1 MRIKQLQLTGFKS
14 FVDRTALDFP
24 SRITGIVGPNG
35 CGKSNIVD
43 SIRWVLGEQSPKHLR
58 GDAMEA
64 VIFNGNSRLAPLGMA
79 EVSLT
84 FENDEPRP
92 VTDLDLDVSTL
103 PAHFRNLSTITIA
116 RRYFRSGDSE
126 YLINKIPCRLK
137 DITELFLGT
146 GVGSKAYGIIEQG
159 RVEQFIN
166 AKPEE
171 RRLFIEEA
179 AGITLYRSRRLAA
192 ERKIERAR
200 ENLARVNDI
209 LQEIDRQVRYIER
222 QAKKAEEFRRLQGEL
237 RGLELTLARLQW
249 NRLQAEQEGLE
260 AKLIELSDD
269 EAAVRAA
276 LEASEG
282 AQRDAAER
290 AAAAEQRHARLREAL
305 AVADAERERVRER
318 LQMQL
323 QERQERERRGGRLNE
338 DLEALG
344 RTRHDLERDRGRAE
358 RERDEHAQYVLFDE
372 GELQTREKELD
383 DARRVL
389 AAAQAELEAVKGTLV
404 EHLTREVE
412 ARNALTA
419 IERRRDE
426 TARQLG
432 KLRTEVEAVDER
444 LRDLDR
450 QAAARRDDI
459 EQLRAQLAATTGEKE
474 AHAKGLRG
482 LAERRRACERAV
494 ADLDAELLQAG
505 SRLASLEQIQ
515 SNYEGFHRGVRAIM
529 REQPSAEGGVLG
541 VVADVIEIPEEH
553 ERAAAAALGDRLQ
566 YVIVRDP
573 EEAVGAVD
581 HLRRAAGGRG
591 SFIPLEPRRNGGHGA
606 ASVNGTSRRFL
617 DLVRVPQH
625 FQAVAESLL
634 GEVVLVPDLA
644 SAVAL
649 WQQNGVRLTL
659 VTPEGDVIDPS
670 GVITGG
676 SDRPIEEEILARRRE
691 IEALR
696 AVVNATAARADAG
709 RAELEVAS
717 GALTEAEAALRTL
730 DEGLHGLTLRIVG
743 AEKDLE
749 RLHLERPQYLSR
761 REVVQF
767 EIESLTEEDQ
777 AAAEEQGR
785 VRERSRQMDAD
796 RLALE
801 ARVAEQRMA
810 TEGFAQRADELS
822 AAVTT
827 MKVRVAE
834 RRERQQAAAASV
846 ESLRRQEGELA
857 LRETALA
864 TEREATER
872 ERAALDEAITQAR
885 NEEVERERARE
896 SLGSDVEAAAEEVGR
911 SVSGV
916 REAEEQTRA
925 WRASLDEKRA
935 ARGEIELR
943 RSETRLRM
951 DHLGQT
957 MREKYETELAAVEP
971 AALSEEEIEA
981 GGARVEALRTRLNRL
996 GDVNVGAID
1005 ELRALEERQQFLSS
1019 QREDLERSLA
1029 DLERTIQKLNRA
1041 SRTRFAETFARV
1053 NETFQ
1058 QVFPRLF
1065 RGGEGRL
1072 VLTDEH
1078 NLLETGVDIIVCPP
1092 GKRLDSV
1099 GLLSGGEKALVAV
1112 SLILSLFLINPT
1124 PFCILDEVDAPL
1136 DDANINRFSQMIRE
1150 MSDRSQFI
1158 VITHNKRTME
1168 AADVLYGVTMQE
1180 PGVSKI
1186 ISVAMH

>member
-1 MRIKQLQLTGFKS
+1 MRIKRLELVGFKS
-14 FVDRTALDFP
+14 FPQRTVLDIP
-24 SRITGIVGPNG
+24 PGVTAVVGPNG
-35 CGKSNIVD
+35 CGKSNLVD
-43 SIRWVLGEQSPKHLR
+43 AIRWVLGEQSPKHLR

-64 VIFNGNSRLAPLGMA
+64 VVFNGNSRLAPLGMA

-84 FENDEPRP
+84 FENDAPRP
-92 VTDLDLDVSTL
+92 MTDIDLDVSTL
-103 PAHFRNLSTITIA
+103 PAHFRNLTNITIA
-116 RRYFRSGDSE
+116 RRFFRSGDSE

-179 AGITLYRSRRLAA
+179 AGVTLYRSRRLAA

-222 QAKKAEEFRRLQGEL
+222 QAKKAEEYRRLQEEL

-249 NRLQAEQEGLE
+249 NRLEAEHHALE
-260 AKLIELSDD
+260 ATLMALADE
-269 EAAVRAA
+269 EAAGRAA
-276 LEASEG
+276 LAAGERTQREAV
-282 AQRDAAER
+282 AR
-290 AAAAEQRHARLREAL
+290 AADAEHRHAQLREAL

-323 QERQERERRGGRLNE
+323 QERQERERRCARLVD
-338 DLEALG
+338 DLEAV
-344 RTRHDLERDRGRAE
+344 RHTRQELEKDRGRAE
-358 RERDEHAQYVLFDE
+358 RERDEHAQYALFDE
-372 GELQTREKELD
+372 GELNARERELG
-383 DARRVL
+383 DARGVL
-389 AAAQAELEAVKGTLV
+389 AAAQAELEAVKGTLI

-412 ARNALTA
+412 VRNALTGL
-419 IERRRDE
+419 ERRRDE

-432 KLRTEVEAVDER
+432 KLRAELDAVGER
-444 LRDLDR
+444 MREIDR
-450 QAAARRDDI
+450 QAAARRADV
-459 EQLRAQLAATTGEKE
+459 EQLRTRLTAASGEKE
-474 AHAKGLRG
+474 
-482 LAERRRACERAV
+482 RARHGIARA
-494 ADLDAELLQAG
+494 G
-505 SRLASLEQIQ
+505 
-515 SNYEGFHRGVRAIM
+515 GTPPGVRAGG
-529 REQPSAEGGVLG
+529 RRARCRAPAGALPPRVAGADPEQLRRLQSRGAGDHARAAVVEGGVLG

-553 ERAAAAALGDRLQ
+553 ERAAAAVLGDRLQ

-581 HLRRAAGGRG
+581 HLRREAGGRG

-606 ASVNGTSRRFL
+606 ASVNGASRPFL
-617 DLVRVPQH
+617 DLVRVSGD
-625 FQAVAESLL
+625 FRAVAESLL

-649 WQQNGVRLTL
+649 WQQNGVRVTL
-659 VTPEGDVIDPS
+659 VTPDGDVIDPS

-696 AVVNATAARADAG
+696 AVVSETAARGDAR
-709 RAELEVAS
+709 RAELDEAS
-717 GALTEAEAALRTL
+717 GALTETEAALRAL
-730 DEGLHGLTLRIVG
+730 DEGLHDLTLQIVAG
-743 AEKDLE
+743 EKDLE
-749 RLHLERPQYLSR
+749 RLELERPQHLSR

-767 EIESLTEEDQ
+767 EIESLVEEDQ

-785 VRERSRQMDAD
+785 VRERSQQMDAD
-796 RLALE
+796 RSTLE
-801 ARVAEQRMA
+801 GRVAAQRSA
-810 TEGFAQRADELS
+810 TETLVQRAEALS

-834 RRERQQAAAASV
+834 RRERQQAAATTV
-846 ESLRRQEGELA
+846 ESLRRQDAELA
-857 LRETALA
+857 SRESAL
-864 TEREATER
+864 TMERQATER
-872 ERAALDEAITQAR
+872 ERAAMDEAIAQAR
-885 NEEVERERARE
+885 NEEAERDRARQG
-896 SLGSDVEAAAEEVGR
+896 LGSEVEQAADEVGR
-911 SVSGV
+911 CGTSA
-916 REAEEQTRA
+916 RDAEEQTRMLRTA
-925 WRASLDEKRA
+925 LDEKRG
-935 ARGEIELR
+935 ARSEIELK

-951 DHLGQT
+951 DHLAQT
-957 MREKYETELAAVEP
+957 MREKYETDLAGVEP
-971 AALSEEEIEA
+971 AALSEEDVEA
-981 GGARVEALRTRLNRL
+981 GSARLDALRARLNRL

-1005 ELRALEERQQFLSS
+1005 ELRELQERHQFLSS

-1058 QVFPRLF
+1058 KVFPRLF

-1078 NLLETGVDIIVCPP
+1078 NLLETGVEIVVCP
-1092 GKRLDSV
+1092 RASDS
-1099 GLLSGGEKALVAV
+1099 
-1112 SLILSLFLINPT
+1112 T
-1124 PFCILDEVDAPL
+1124 PSVCCP
-1136 DDANINRFSQMIRE
+1136 
-1150 MSDRSQFI
+1150 
-1158 VITHNKRTME
+1158 
-1168 AADVLYGVTMQE
+1168 AARRRWL
-1180 PGVSKI
+1180 P
-1186 ISVAMH
+1186 